1 MTWCWR
7 MSPLVVVALV
17 ALRARWLV
25 SLITRSAGRGAGP
38 APSWTLSWLRGS
50 GTAVSLFFVWIYV
63 VLGVI
68 LILTLI
74 TWVLKWVIGEIGL
87 QRECHRPIRDV
98 RAALRRPDWA
108 APTRTGWPII
118 TPVRTTHARRADPGT
133 GTTGARRQLP

>member
-1 MTWCWR
+1 
-7 MSPLVVVALV
+7 LV

-25 SLITRSAGRGAGP
+25 TLTTRSAGRGAGP

-68 LILTLI
+68 LMLTVI

-87 QRECHRPIRDV
+87 QRECHRPIRAV
-98 RAALRRPDWA
+98 RAQLQRPDWV
-108 APTRTGWPII
+108 APTRTGWPIS
-118 TPVRTTHARRADPGT
+118 TPVRTTRAVGPTPARGRP
-133 GTTGARRQLP
+133 GARRQLP